1 LQPNDACEASH
12 GASRPNHYP
21 ERHHTSIK
29 ETIMPISFMECMSG
43 PVRRHL
49 SILLLRIRRIVNQS
63 VAGMLARRERQ
74 ASRLMPRE
82 PGDLRSKAAGN
93 RSSRPIIR
101 SALLGLMIAGL
112 SSPVFTRAE
121 EPAVREHRAA
131 QAQQAAWPQRSGHGC
146 RHRSDWSI
154 VAAST
159 IPVVLDRRS

>member
-1 LQPNDACEASH
+1 MIPSNRPLQPNDACEASH

-49 SILLLRIRRIVNQS
+49 SILLVRIRRIVNQS

-74 ASRLMPRE
+74 ASRLMPRD
-82 PGDLRSKAAGN
+82 PGDRRSKAAGN
-93 RSSRPIIR
+93 RSPRPIIR

-112 SSPVFTRAE
+112 SSPVFTRQ
-121 EPAVREHRAA
+121 HRAA
-131 QAQQAAWPQRSGHGC
+131 QAQQAVWPQRRHGC
-146 RHRSDWSI
+146 RQHSDWSI
-154 VAAST
+154 VAASR
-159 IPVVLDRRS
+159 IPALLDRRS

>member
-1 LQPNDACEASH
+1 MS
-12 GASRPNHYP
+12 
-21 ERHHTSIK
+21 
-29 ETIMPISFMECMSG
+29 ISFMESFYN
-43 PVRRHL
+43 PVRRHF

-74 ASRLMPRE
+74 ANCLMSR
-82 PGDLRSKAAGN
+82 DLGGGRSKGAGN
-93 RSSRPIIR
+93 RGSRPIIG

-121 EPAVREHRAA
+121 EPAVREHRAGP
-131 QAQQAAWPQRSGHGC
+131 AQQAAWPQRSGHGC